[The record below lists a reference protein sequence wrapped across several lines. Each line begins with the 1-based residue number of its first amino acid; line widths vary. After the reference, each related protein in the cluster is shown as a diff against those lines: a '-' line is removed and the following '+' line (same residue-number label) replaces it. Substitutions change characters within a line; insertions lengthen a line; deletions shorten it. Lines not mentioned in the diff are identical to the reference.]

1 MNKPPFTY
9 DVINAYNG
17 AFSPSTVHCKNTGLV
32 RYFRRYLFNK
42 VLSTYEIKGIPE
54 DWAFNYFQTVL
65 FTMGYIAIINT
76 DKYGIIPQ
84 MATLGGFNVFYQPQW
99 AIIVNPKIQGIKR
112 PIIDEDCSIIK
123 IFPDYNGIMD
133 VVNTYADLMALTLE
147 STGVN
152 LINSKFAYVFA
163 SDTKAQAE
171 SFKKM
176 YDNIASGEPAQF
188 IDKKLFDEDG
198 KPRWIMFSQNIGQ
211 NYITDRLLVDFEK
224 IDNQFDTLIG
234 IPNANTS
241 KKERL
246 ITDEVNANNE
256 DTGAMPTL
264 IVETASQGM
273 QKANKMF
280 GLDLSIRYRY
290 EKEIIQKGEIENGNN
305 DTNRVIQLR

>member
-42 VLSTYEIKGIPE
+42 VLSTYEITGIPE

-65 FTMGYIAIINT
+65 FAMGYIAIINT

-112 PIIDEDCSIIK
+112 PIIDEDCAIIK

-273 QKANKMF
+273 KKANKMF
-280 GLDLSIRYRY
+280 ELDLSIRYRY
-290 EKEIIQKGEIENGNN
+290 EKEIIQKGGIDDGNN
-305 DTNRVIQLR
+305 NINRVIQLR

>member
-9 DVINAYNG
+9 EIINAYNG
-17 AFSPSTVHCKNTGLV
+17 SFAPSTVHCKNTGLV

-42 VLSTYEIKGIPE
+42 VLSTYEITGIPE
-54 DWAFNYFQTVL
+54 DWALNYFQTVL
-65 FTMGYIAIINT
+65 FAMGYVAIINT
-76 DKYGIIPQ
+76 DKYGVIPQ

-112 PIIDEDCSIIK
+112 PIIDEDCAIIR

-133 VVNTYADLMALTLE
+133 VVNTYADLMALSLE
-147 STGVN
+147 ATGVN

-198 KPRWIMFSQNIGQ
+198 KPRWMLFTQNIGQ
-211 NYITDRLLVDFEK
+211 NYISDKLLADFEK

-241 KKERL
+241 KRERL
-246 ITDEVNANNE
+246 ITDEVNANNQ
-256 DTGAMPTL
+256 DTGAIPTL
-264 IVETASQGM
+264 IVENASLGM
-273 QKANKMF
+273 EKANKMF
-280 GLDLSIRYRY
+280 GLNLGIKYRY
-290 EKEIIQKGEIENGNN
+290 EQEIMQKGVADNGNN
-305 DTNRVIQLR
+305 DIDRTI

>member
-1 MNKPPFTY
+1 MNKPPFSY
-9 DVINAYNG
+9 EIINAYNG
-17 AFSPSTVHCKNTGLV
+17 SFAPSTVHCKNTGLV

-65 FTMGYIAIINT
+65 FAMGYIAIINT

-112 PIIDEDCSIIK
+112 PIIDEDCAIIK

-273 QKANKMF
+273 KKANKMF

-290 EKEIIQKGEIENGNN
+290 EKEIIKGESENGNI
-305 DTNRVIQLR
+305 DTNRVI

>member
-65 FTMGYIAIINT
+65 FAMGYIAIINT

-112 PIIDEDCSIIK
+112 PIIDEECSIIK

-273 QKANKMF
+273 KKANKMF